1 MKLVKAKDL
10 KKFFIKNEDKIVLII
25 GIILIVLI
33 SFGAG
38 RLTAVRGPK
47 EPIKI
52 EDYGLASVEK
62 TIESQQQEGIKGSD
76 DREGESVKKS
86 EKKQGMFVGS
96 IKSNKYHLPD
106 CSWAKRIKPE
116 NIIWFESVE
125 DAEAKGYVPASC
137 CVGRE

>member
-10 KKFFIKNEDKIVLII
+10 KKFFTKNEDKIVLMV
-25 GIILIVLI
+25 GIILIALI
-33 SFGAG
+33 CFGAG
-38 RLTAVRGPK
+38 RLTAVKQPK
-47 EPIKI
+47 GPIKI
-52 EDYGLASVEK
+52 EDYGLASLQAFSNTE
-62 TIESQQQEGIKGSD
+62 
-76 DREGESVKKS
+76 EGENIK
-86 EKKQGMFVGS
+86 EPEEKQGMFVGS

-106 CSWAKRIKPE
+106 CQWAKRIKEE